1 MPDTESQATD
11 GGVSFCSASER
22 HRGARRRSNLQQ
34 AAPTPGDAM
43 NRRTLVAVVLL
54 SLGACST
61 AAPVSSRAQVAP
73 TANVESAILALSD
86 SIFAAAR
93 ARDADRFASFFSD
106 RPDFVYLIN
115 TRRVESRD
123 ALQATF
129 RSMLS
134 RQSVFDPQWGV
145 RSVQV
150 LSPQIGV
157 LRADFSTRAQP
168 LSGAAWAA
176 SGVVT
181 FVAVRDSLGW
191 RVVNWHTS
199 ESAS

>member
-1 MPDTESQATD
+1 MNPVRQAVFDTHLRD
-11 GGVSFCSASER
+11 
-22 HRGARRRSNLQQ
+22 
-34 AAPTPGDAM
+34 DM
-43 NRRTLVAVVLL
+43 RTLAAAAFLIF
-54 SLGACST
+54 SACST
-61 AAPVSSRAQVAP
+61 AAPVPSAAHLGP
-73 TANVESAILALSD
+73 TTEGRVESAILALSD

-93 ARDADRFASFFSD
+93 ARDANRFASFFSD

-115 TRRVESRD
+115 TRRIDSRD

-129 RSMLS
+129 SSLLS

-157 LRADFSTRAQP
+157 LRADFSTRAQR
-168 LSGAAWAA
+168 LGGAVWAA

-199 ESAS
+199 EPAL